1 MHKVSEYLR
10 DYIKEGI
17 QYHIFDSHQEMTG
30 IKGNAH
36 KDIDYKSYTYNI
48 HKNNKPRIGDIF
60 IYRRTGKTTKDRKF
74 VFFGGGVIESISE
87 PDSEGNVTIRITK
100 PFKLLIPLKQG
111 DEKLENFEWTFKQK
125 EKNGSWAHFWSQY
138 GMNVINYSDF
148 IRLVGDMD
156 CEEPE
161 NIDNSDVNLVDY
173 MVSYTNNRSVY
184 YDVNDKVM
192 INLEN
197 SIPYTGRMMNR
208 LLHYANAF
216 YHMDINKDSYINN
229 SFENICR
236 KIIEEYLSDLY
247 KAQILDN
254 SIIIQRVEDKSIPA
268 DIVIKQVDGVVGYIN
283 VKATE
288 SSIRDGFYLSPQEVE
303 FSKKH
308 GKTYKIYRLYD
319 VNLKEGTVNLK
330 IYEGPFNN
338 DNYRM
343 AVTAWK
349 IYEK

>member
-148 IRLVGDMD
+148 IRLVGDLE
-156 CEEPE
+156 CEEPYS
-161 NIDNSDVNLVDY
+161 IDISDVSIDDYMNSYKNSISVDY
-173 MVSYTNNRSVY
+173 DINNKVIIRVNNDSY
-184 YDVNDKVM
+184 KK
-192 INLEN
+192 N
-197 SIPYTGRMMNR
+197 SQMHR
-208 LLHYANAF
+208 LLA
-216 YHMDINKDSYINN
+216 YHIALNMNVDKNSLASK
-229 SFENICR
+229 SFEDICESIVEKLMQIIFKD
-236 KIIEEYLSDLY
+236 KISEGSISVQRIEDT
-247 KAQILDN
+247 
-254 SIIIQRVEDKSIPA
+254 SIPA
-268 DIVIKQVDGVVGYIN
+268 DIVIKQADRVEYIN
-283 VKATE
+283 VKATD

-303 FSKKH
+303 FSKKC
-308 GKTYKIYRLYD
+308 GKSYKIYRLYD
-319 VNLKEGTVNLK
+319 VNLKEGNIKIK